1 MYAYRVFVLL
11 VFLAFINVGNCRTTL
26 LVLTPYAV
34 LLTNYTGR
42 IALLGIFSLSLAFFV
57 IFIFNS
63 IYRMLQYRQNI
74 CGENVLRLLSHI
86 FRNWV
91 GLLFFCWSL
100 VWNQKTI
107 RLLFVYMIEIGW
119 ELSFVWYLWGMLERI
134 FLMSTVYV
142 AGQLFGLWGSFFP
155 SSMKSQIINGCL
167 VIEWHETQN
176 SC

>member
-63 IYRMLQYRQNI
+63 IYRMLQYRQNMRWKCPTI
-74 CGENVLRLLSHI
+74 IIAYLPELGWSSLLSLI
-86 FRNWV
+86 A
-91 GLLFFCWSL
+91 SL
-100 VWNQKTI
+100 ESEDHT
-107 RLLFVYMIEIGW
+107 FVVCIYILMIEIGW

-142 AGQLFGLWGSFFP
+142 AGQLFGLWGSFFIHAP
-155 SSMKSQIINGCL
+155 WNHK
-167 VIEWHETQN
+167 
-176 SC
+176 